1 MADRVS
7 DYLAQWAAVRPDLD
21 VSSMGVVGRISR
33 AGEILGRA
41 VSENFR
47 EHGIQSGEFDTL
59 ATLRRSEAPHTLTPG
74 QLARSA
80 MVSGAAMTNRLQ
92 RLEDR
97 GLLERATDPDNRRSV
112 RVRLTEAGLEVV
124 DAAVATHVAT
134 QQQALDQ
141 ALTPREQAQLADLLE
156 RFLEGSGDNSADPG

>member
-1 MADRVS
+1 
-7 DYLAQWAAVRPDLD
+7 
-21 VSSMGVVGRISR
+21 
-33 AGEILGRA
+33 
-41 VSENFR
+41 
-47 EHGIQSGEFDTL
+47 
-59 ATLRRSEAPHTLTPG
+59 
-74 QLARSA
+74 

>member
-33 AGEILGRA
+33 AGEVLGRA
-41 VSENFR
+41 VSDNFR
-47 EHGIQSGEFDTL
+47 EHRLQPGEFDTL
-59 ATLRRSEAPHTLTPG
+59 ATLRRSGAPYTLNPG
-74 QLARSA
+74 ELARSA

-97 GLLERATDPDNRRSV
+97 GLLERTTDPDNRRSV
-112 RVRLTEAGLEVV
+112 RVRLTETGIEVV
-124 DAAVATHVAT
+124 DAAVATHVDT
-134 QQQALDQ
+134 QRHVLDQ
-141 ALTPREQAQLADLLE
+141 ALTAREQAQLADLLE
-156 RFLEGSGDNSADPG
+156 RFLEGSGDSANGT